1 METIEEKLLRYPDLT
16 EDERREVDA
25 YVDDHPEMAEL
36 RSEVQQLFALVE
48 GAASLEHRPPDDE
61 ALAYYALTQY
71 LTHHEPTPALQSL
84 NERLESDIADS
95 PELRERLQRIEGRLR
110 EMEKSSDARA
120 HFEQLSGHSLGSAPA
135 AKASSGRQGRTDRPP
150 RARITSLRWMRY
162 AAAAVVLVALGYAG
176 LWLASEASESEFE
189 ELAVVPA
196 EELTIEGYGLRLRG
210 GGAGPA
216 GMTDPGSGT
225 ESGEG
230 TGADSLTAQ
239 LRYVRALD
247 LIDRSRHTTLGLFPR
262 YKQDRLRHAA
272 RLLREVIRQEE
283 ENSFLQL
290 ESYYFLGKTLLA
302 LERPEEA
309 AAAFRAVVEG
319 GGRKQAAAAEILQQ
333 LE

>member
-25 YVDDHPEMAEL
+25 YIEDHPEMAAL
-36 RSEVQQLFALVE
+36 RSEVQRLFAVIE
-48 GAASLEHRPPDDE
+48 DAASLERRPPDDE

-71 LTHHEPTPALQSL
+71 LTHQEPTPALQAL
-84 NERLESDIADS
+84 NERLESDISDS
-95 PELRERLQRIEGRLR
+95 PELRERLQQIEGRLR

-120 HFEQLSGHSLGSAPA
+120 HFEQLSGHSLGSAP
-135 AKASSGRQGRTDRPP
+135 KAGDPATGASP
-150 RARITSLRWMRY
+150 RARITSLGWMRY
-162 AAAAVVLVALGYAG
+162 AAAAVVLVALSYGG
-176 LWLASEASESEFE
+176 LWLASEATESELE
-189 ELAVVPA
+189 ELAAVPA

-210 GGAGPA
+210 GGPA
-216 GMTDPGSGT
+216 GVADPRSER
-225 ESGEG
+225 ESAEE

-239 LRYVRALD
+239 MRYVRALD

-262 YKQDRLRHAA
+262 YNQDRLQHAA
-272 RLLREVIRQEE
+272 ELLREVIRQEDP
-283 ENSFLQL
+283 NSFLQL
-290 ESYYFLGKTLLA
+290 ESYYFLGKALLA

-309 AAAFRAVVEG
+309 ADAFQAVVEG